1 MKVSSTTTGLR
12 FTLTNGLAVS
22 MLDHEHPDGTREF
35 AVLDREGEL
44 IRLGGASE
52 FGADTIAFATRDQ
65 ILALVGVMEARD
77 LVGARAAARAIVA
90 FLEAL
95 AAE

>member
-22 MLDHEHPDGTREF
+22 MLDHAHPDGTREF
-35 AVLDREGEL
+35 AIFDREGEL
-44 IRLGGASE
+44 IRLGG
-52 FGADTIAFATRDQ
+52 DTIAFASRDQ

-77 LVGARAAARAIVA
+77 LVGAREAARAIVA